1 MFGINLFNSLAMRS
15 PLNGA
20 LHFAAEE
27 PVAAHREPQ
36 VAVVTEPRLGSPVLV
51 AFRWQTKYPRRSPMR
66 GQHWQRQVAKS
77 PRPVFPAYQ
86 VNRRSAV
93 LLPSC
98 SGKATHWRFGPWQS
112 LRQGELLP
120 GARSR
125 VAFGRSSFQ
134 NRTGQALLR
143 YPADRTAGNTV
154 ASSRPAASQFEAGLT
169 PFPIPS
175 ATEQGVIRG
184 VMRIQPFA
192 SRLQWPGS

>member
-20 LHFAAEE
+20 LHFAGEE

-98 SGKATHWRFGPWQS
+98 SGKATDWRFGPWQS
-112 LRQGELLP
+112 LRCQGELLP
-120 GARSR
+120 GALTSCVWTEFISEQDWSSALAVSGRPDCWKHCRR
-125 VAFGRSSFQ
+125 VSPSSF
-134 NRTGQALLR
+134 A
-143 YPADRTAGNTV
+143 
-154 ASSRPAASQFEAGLT
+154 
-169 PFPIPS
+169 
-175 ATEQGVIRG
+175 IRG
-184 VMRIQPFA
+184 
-192 SRLQWPGS
+192 GSNPVSNSFGN